1 MTRRL
6 KLEQEARELVQ
17 VFQSS
22 NEIALKIQDSQMLAH
37 VSKELNPFDV
47 ELMQG
52 HLLQGCENAVV
63 CSARYRKQLLSSR
76 CIIVRQGGRDSAI
89 PCGQGLQ

>member
-1 MTRRL
+1 MNR
-6 KLEQEARELVQ
+6 KLVKYLELVQ

-22 NEIALKIQDSQMLAH
+22 NEIALKIQNSQMLAH

-63 CSARYRKQLLSSR
+63 VFSS
-76 CIIVRQGGRDSAI
+76 
-89 PCGQGLQ
+89 LQKTIAQ